1 VPASRAGGRAV
12 EVPAGEDIEKSIK
25 NTSRLLSAF
34 HYPSIDVRNRPL
46 LINFAKDGTTSGR
59 SLSGKLL
66 RKRALKDFSILVLL
80 DSEIDLRDYSLV
92 LWKVFNNVDPK
103 RDILRQGG
111 RIVIDATRKGAEDG
125 HTRPWPEDIE
135 MTPEVAARVR
145 ERAKEL
151 AIEEFLART

>member
-1 VPASRAGGRAV
+1 
-12 EVPAGEDIEKSIK
+12 
-25 NTSRLLSAF
+25 
-34 HYPSIDVRNRPL
+34 
-46 LINFAKDGTTSGR
+46 
-59 SLSGKLL
+59 
-66 RKRALKDFSILVLL
+66 
-80 DSEIDLRDYSLV
+80 V

-135 MTPEVAARVR
+135 MTPEVAGRVR

-151 AIEEFLART
+151 GIEEFLART